1 MTHNAFLKEPCYKIT
16 VMGNAEV
23 GKTSVINRLV
33 NKCFIP
39 IYKPTTDIETYS
51 CRLNLNDDSCSQK
64 TFVNVIIQDTFG
76 LDNPI
81 LNMPVQLMT
90 SPLIKQKREKMSS
103 QFTSLMLTSNERR
116 DQLSKNEKAAKTKFN
131 KKKAVNYKDEIF
143 MESIG
148 IESEH
153 ISRVGFVFVCEIKNE
168 GSIKS
173 VIKIIEKLHEI
184 EKSNNLICTK
194 MIMFNKTDIIEEN
207 EFNETIV
214 KFPELKEFI
223 TKYKIDISKVSALT
237 GRGISDSF
245 INFLNKIHQEQRNQQ
260 QNDGINEPD
269 DIAHEYD
276 HIGCIDN
283 MNSMSKKIFCGRSL
297 FTCGEHS
304 EEDDD
309 DE

>member
-1 MTHNAFLKEPCYKIT
+1 
-16 VMGNAEV
+16 
-23 GKTSVINRLV
+23 
-33 NKCFIP
+33 
-39 IYKPTTDIETYS
+39 
-51 CRLNLNDDSCSQK
+51 
-64 TFVNVIIQDTFG
+64 
-76 LDNPI
+76 
-81 LNMPVQLMT
+81 
-90 SPLIKQKREKMSS
+90 
-103 QFTSLMLTSNERR
+103 
-116 DQLSKNEKAAKTKFN
+116 
-131 KKKAVNYKDEIF
+131 

-168 GSIKS
+168 SSIKS

-269 DIAHEYD
+269 NEAGIYKA
-276 HIGCIDN
+276 GCIDEL
-283 MNSMSKKIFCGRSL
+283 NSVSKKIFCGRSL
-297 FTCGEHS
+297 FTCGEHN
-304 EEDDD
+304 DDD
-309 DE
+309 DDDD